1 MIRIPLLA
9 AAVTL
14 GLAAPT
20 LGIAA
25 SKSEQA
31 QVFQS
36 AESFTVQGTVLKA
49 ESDELEVNRQAQ
61 RLPPIEL
68 DLIAQRTQ
76 ITVDG
81 ELATPQDLL
90 PGMEVRAEFQIAGD
104 DIIATKVEATSSGGQ
119 QGSQPSRP
127 GGQRQ
132 QQPPAY

>member
-61 RLPPIEL
+61 SLPPIEL

-119 QGSQPSRP
+119 QGSQP

-132 QQPPAY
+132 QQLPAY